1 MSKNSI
7 VYSPVTSSWSVRS
20 LGLAS
25 KNNDNISIDG
35 DTILTGDLRVENGN
49 VGINVQSTPSEI
61 LHIRSNTTSTTEG
74 IFIQDPT
81 ATLYGAEI
89 MYDDANSR
97 VILGSRSNDVSKQ
110 QIQID
115 RDNLRIGVNR
125 TPVSGYGLAVSGSSI
140 TYGDVVVQ
148 GDLNKTSGNPAAIF
162 NITAQAPS
170 LSNSSWDFSYGYN
183 ITDSDAGVILPFD
196 CELIGMSMQIVGTT
210 TGPCIVVGYRN
221 GSITTG
227 VAATTLAGTNSS
239 SYNDVTSSPYSFSAG
254 DRFSFYTVLGDGGVE
269 NAVASAWFRTT

>member
-7 VYSPVTSSWSVRS
+7 VYSPVTSSWSVKS

-49 VGINVQSTPSEI
+49 IGINVQSSPSEI
-61 LHIRSNTTSTTEG
+61 LHLRSNTTSTTEG

-81 ATLYGAEI
+81 ATLYGAEF
-89 MYDDANSR
+89 MYDDGNSR
-97 VILGSRSNDVSKQ
+97 VILGSRSNSVSKQ

-115 RDNLRIGVNR
+115 RDNLRIGINR

-140 TYGDVVVQ
+140 TYGDAVVQ

-170 LSNSSWDFSYGYN
+170 LSNSSWDFSYGYSS
-183 ITDSDAGVILPFD
+183 IDSDLGVILPWD
-196 CELIGMSMQIVGTT
+196 CELIGMSIQCVGTQS
-210 TGPCIVVGYRN
+210 GPCIVVGYKN

-239 SYNDVTSSPYSFSAG
+239 SYNDVTDVPYSFSAG
-254 DRFSFYTVLGDGGVE
+254 DRFSFYTVLGDGGVS